1 MRSSSRS
8 EIPKRRLK
16 LWLGPPALHKGKHE
30 NARVDEAQ
38 NDEPYSVHH

>member
-1 MRSSSRS
+1 
-8 EIPKRRLK
+8 
-16 LWLGPPALHKGKHE
+16 LHKGKHE